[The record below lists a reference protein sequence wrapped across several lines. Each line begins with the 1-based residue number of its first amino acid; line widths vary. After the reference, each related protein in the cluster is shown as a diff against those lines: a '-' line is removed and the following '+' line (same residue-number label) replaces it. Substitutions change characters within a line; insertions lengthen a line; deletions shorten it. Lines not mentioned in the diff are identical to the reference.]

1 MERLQAGKE
10 LNVLE
15 QTGERS
21 TWLELSEVGI
31 HEEIG
36 KVVRGQIRRDLVGQ
50 EESDSRM
57 VLELD

>member
-1 MERLQAGKE
+1 M
-10 LNVLE
+10 E

-31 HEEIG
+31 HDEIG